1 MREILFRAKAINRI
15 KGRKYRTS
23 YKDGDWVYGLVTKMY
38 DDRFPNLPATM
49 RNTDGVSN
57 IDVDYKSIGQYTG
70 LTDKNG
76 KKIFEGDIIR
86 YADNDEYEMYLESIE
101 YPEEYEGVDFSRMWT
116 VDEVVYGDKIGYPA
130 FDLNAHDFDCNG
142 LAELGENGGQWFYE
156 VIGNIY
162 DNPELLEV

>member
-1 MREILFRAKAINRI
+1 MREIFFRGKDLSGVINNSWVFGSLDTTEKEHTSIIYLDRYGNRCRI
-15 KGRKYRTS
+15 T
-23 YKDGDWVYGLVTKMY
+23 
-38 DDRFPNLPATM
+38 
-49 RNTDGVSN
+49 
-57 IDVDYKSIGQYTG
+57 VDPKTVGQYTG

-142 LAELGENGGQWFYE
+142 LSELGEYGGQWFYE

-162 DNPELLEV
+162 DNPELLEAKE

>member
-1 MREILFRAKAINRI
+1 MREILFRGKPLVNLHGKFIYGSLGVIHTDLCAI
-15 KGRKYRTS
+15 YHCFEFE
-23 YKDGDWVYGLVTKMY
+23 DDEMQLVDIST
-38 DDRFPNLPATM
+38 
-49 RNTDGVSN
+49 V
-57 IDVDYKSIGQYTG
+57 GQYTG
-70 LTDKNG
+70 LTDKNS

-101 YPEEYEGVDFSRMWT
+101 FPEEYEGVDFSRMWT

-142 LAELGENGGQWFYE
+142 LAELSENGGQWFYE

-162 DNPELLEV
+162 DNPELLEK

>member
-15 KGRKYRTS
+15 KGREYRTS
-23 YKDGDWVYGLVTKMY
+23 YNNGDWVYGLVTEMY

-76 KKIFEGDIIR
+76 KKIFEGDIVER
-86 YADNDEYEMYLESIE
+86 L
-101 YPEEYEGVDFSRMWT
+101 W
-116 VDEVVYGDKIGYPA
+116 
-130 FDLNAHDFDCNG
+130 
-142 LAELGENGGQWFYE
+142 LGEKHIYRIYYDSDISSFIGADIDCQGFTTFNYDSCEFE

-162 DNPELLEV
+162 DNPELLEVQE